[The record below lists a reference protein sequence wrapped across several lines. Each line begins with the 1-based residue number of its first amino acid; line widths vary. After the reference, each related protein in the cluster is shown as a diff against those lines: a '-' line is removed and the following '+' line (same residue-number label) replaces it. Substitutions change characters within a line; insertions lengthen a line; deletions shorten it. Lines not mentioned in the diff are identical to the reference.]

1 MINLALGITTENLK
15 DVSAD
20 QATNNQV
27 LRFTTAEGANQNK
40 YVPTT
45 LGTAADVDTGLDGG
59 EIPTLT
65 THYLSNQSETA
76 DLILTGRVIET
87 IDYGAVSEAF
97 DANTDYTIDMNGGVE
112 NFSDTVIYGS
122 EDYGMLVV

>member
-1 MINLALGITTENLK
+1 
-15 DVSAD
+15 
-20 QATNNQV
+20 
-27 LRFTTAEGANQNK
+27 LRFTTDQGANQNK

-45 LGTAADVDTGLDGG
+45 LGTAADVDTGLDNG

-65 THYLSNQSETA
+65 THYLANQSETA

-97 DANTDYTIDMNGGVE
+97 DGATDYAIDMNGSGLGDSVL
-112 NFSDTVIYGS
+112 YGA